1 MLTSPKL
8 QIDIIRGLRFF
19 LLAVLAPMFLIGC
32 GADWSERTIEEK
44 KAAQKKVDL
53 CLQDGGNVFSPGH
66 WERISEGS
74 SSPKV
79 LEFLSAAGF
88 LSPKSLE
95 LWFIKYESDP
105 KDLENMVCDKNRLIE
120 NCVYVLN
127 AKYDGNR
134 CIWEAPKSKRQ
145 IDITDQAIKLTR
157 QNQLENRQLDKSV
170 YSQLAPGRCDK
181 LAEKIPACYLQLPQV
196 VPAGICNNSNSFWM
210 VDKCFDSEGKDVTE
224 EVSSTYLAKTQDF
237 ENNKIYLRCVAAGG
251 VYAEGQC
258 SVTGL
263 HRTYIVDHFLNQ
275 DPEEKYKNQ
284 KEELEEFRQFAHEC
298 RIRGY
303 LVLGIRCFNNDKD
316 DVTSTIDR
324 VLNPVPPE
332 AATAGRQSK
341 SNKASSDSGD
351 SSDSDQPS
359 TPAPAKTCYNQ
370 PVGSAWYIEN
380 C

>member
-1 MLTSPKL
+1 MITSPKL

-32 GADWSERTIEEK
+32 GLNVSERTIKEK
-44 KAAQKKVDL
+44 KAAQEKVDL

-66 WERISEGS
+66 WEGMQMGFSNPEI
-74 SSPKV
+74 V
-79 LEFLSAAGF
+79 EFLSAFGYF
-88 LSPKSLE
+88 SPKSMQF
-95 LWFIKYESDP
+95 WFVKYKVDP
-105 KDLENMVCDKNRLIE
+105 KDLENMVCDKNQLIE

-157 QNQLENRQLDKSV
+157 QHDNRQLDKSV

-181 LAEKIPACYLQLPQV
+181 LAEKIPPCYLQAPQV

-224 EVSSTYLAKTQDF
+224 EIRSGDMAKTLF
-237 ENNKIYLRCVAAGG
+237 KNKKNYIGCVTAGG

-258 SVTGL
+258 TVKGL

-284 KEELEEFRQFAHEC
+284 KEELEEFRRFADEC
-298 RIRGY
+298 RSRGY
-303 LVLGIRCFNNDKD
+303 MVLGMRCFNNDKD

-324 VLNPVPPE
+324 VFNPVPPE

-351 SSDSDQPS
+351 SDQPS
-359 TPAPAKTCYNQ
+359 TPAPAKKTCYNQ